1 MTPFPSIIVSHIL
14 RRFMTVGPVLPS
26 LVGKGVKY
34 NLTYGENITALD
46 AAKLFYRTTYQE
58 LLAWENHQV
67 KVDRAPIGLS
77 VK

>member
-1 MTPFPSIIVSHIL
+1 MA
-14 RRFMTVGPVLPS
+14 VGSVLPS

-34 NLTYGENITALD
+34 NVTYGENMTALD

-58 LLAWENHQV
+58 LLAWENPSV
-67 KVDRAPIGLS
+67 KVDRATVSLS